1 MPPSTF
7 WQVLRR
13 RSSLDGCLN
22 KRFLSKILGVIF
34 LIILICIEIGPLIGP
49 SVFAQNTTLDHT
61 RATVNDGC
69 RQFSFSSDGNP
80 FPLCPGPFPVGGN
93 CVWWGWEMWH
103 LLGYNLPNNW
113 GNAADWIVDAER
125 FGLPLGTTPRVGS
138 LAVFPV
144 ADGAW
149 ALGAAGHVAFV
160 TAVSADGS
168 TFNVTY
174 QNFGDPTP
182 MFVGTNYP
190 VSVINEPRYQNG
202 NLRFI
207 YFPRLIDPRLFAR
220 LPGIGN
226 NELVGIT
233 NANSQLGNLGGGG
246 GFGTSIPG
254 TPGSSTAVGNQ
265 IALGLPPSSSAQE
278 FNADFAGIGFSD
290 LLLYNRVQ
298 GTLKVLSL
306 TDELFRLQK
315 AHVPRFVINEILANQ
330 SNTSPPQLVSLSDKI
345 TPANGWGSSLEIHIG
360 DFTGLGR
367 SEILL
372 YDRVTGKLQLI
383 SLTPKLT
390 IEKHVILPGYGPGW
404 ELYVGTLD
412 GHHSSVFM
420 YNRLINAVPIKSS
433 IPTSNAT
440 QTATVSGGSTP
451 SPSGGSTPTPTPTRD
466 PRPSPTPSPT
476 PDPKPSPTP
485 SPTSDPKPSPTPS
498 PTPDPK
504 PSPTP
509 SPTPRP
515 RPSPTPDPKPRPT
528 PRPRPSPT
536 PCLTPDPTPSP
547 TPTPESKG
555 TATPLPK
562 PCVTPTVTPDPKVST
577 GQSMVL
583 QTLLNPGAGPNQGI
597 LDNDLSS
604 VLSSS
609 TPRVLASNV
618 IALDFDQN
626 FQVLHFQQYTLMDN
640 NWEVYTGGFV
650 NSNQDGLLLYDRV
663 LREVRLLGFDSHLH
677 ITHNQ
682 PIHNVDGNWEV
693 FSGDFKGAGRSQV
706 LFYNPIG
713 GNAQILTLKTDLS
726 LADTKNYTGWGTNQV
741 LYVGH
746 FGAPTLSVMLYD
758 PQAVLSIFMEFDST
772 LTVSHQVTVHSWD
785 NHWQILIGSFLDRS
799 RCLATNNCS
808 TGDDI
813 LVLNRRTGQLEQFV
827 FSFGNQYQV
836 DDTRSQGFVRSRVAP
851 MDSLTSID
859 ASSYSLLT
867 TLNTSIRGE
876 ELY

>member
-7 WQVLRR
+7 WQVFRS
-13 RSSLDGCLN
+13 RSSLNGCLN
-22 KRFLSKILGVIF
+22 KRFLAKILGVIS
-34 LIILICIEIGPLIGP
+34 LIILISIEIGPLIGP

-69 RQFSFSSDGNP
+69 RQFSFSPDGNP

-125 FGLPLGTTPRVGS
+125 FGLPLGTIPRVGS

-149 ALGAAGHVAFV
+149 ALGTAGHVAFV

-226 NELVGIT
+226 NDLAGIA
-233 NANSQLGNLGGGG
+233 NANSQVGNLGGGG

-265 IALGLPPSSSAQE
+265 IALGLAPSSSAQE

-306 TDELFRLQK
+306 TDELLRLQK

-330 SNTSPPQLVSLSDKI
+330 SNTSPPQLVSLSDKT

-383 SLTPKLT
+383 SLKPQLT

-412 GHHSSVFM
+412 GHHSSVYM
-420 YNRLINAVPIKSS
+420 YNRLVNAVPIKSS
-433 IPTSNAT
+433 TPASNPTE
-440 QTATVSGGSTP
+440 TATVSTGSTP
-451 SPSGGSTPTPTPTRD
+451 SPSGGFTPTPTPTTD
-466 PRPSPTPSPT
+466 PTPSPTPTPKPTPTPSPTPRPSPTPNPT
-476 PDPKPSPTP
+476 
-485 SPTSDPKPSPTPS
+485 PKPSPTPS
-498 PTPDPK
+498 PTPE
-504 PSPTP
+504 PTP
-509 SPTPRP
+509 SPTP
-515 RPSPTPDPKPRPT
+515 D
-528 PRPRPSPT
+528 PT
-536 PCLTPDPTPSP
+536 PCLTP
-547 TPTPESKG
+547 TPELKG
-555 TATPLPK
+555 IATPLPK
-562 PCVTPTVTPDPKVST
+562 PCVTPTVTPEPKVSS

-597 LDNDLSS
+597 LDNDLGS

-618 IALDFDQN
+618 IVLDFDQN

-663 LREVRLLGFDSHLH
+663 LREVRLLGFDSNLH

-758 PQAVLSIFMEFDST
+758 PQAVLSIFLEFDNT
-772 LTVSHQVTVHSWD
+772 LMVSHQVTVHSWD
-785 NHWQILIGSFLDRS
+785 NHWQVLIGSFLDRS
-799 RCLATNNCS
+799 RCLASNNCS

>member
-7 WQVLRR
+7 WQVFRS
-13 RSSLDGCLN
+13 RSSLNGCLN
-22 KRFLSKILGVIF
+22 KRFLAKILGVIS
-34 LIILICIEIGPLIGP
+34 LIILISIEIGPLIGP

-69 RQFSFSSDGNP
+69 RQFSFSPDGNP

-149 ALGAAGHVAFV
+149 ALGTAGHVAFV

-226 NELVGIT
+226 NDLAGIA
-233 NANSQLGNLGGGG
+233 NANSQVGNLGGGG

-265 IALGLPPSSSAQE
+265 IALGLAPSSSAQE

-306 TDELFRLQK
+306 TDELLRLQK

-330 SNTSPPQLVSLSDKI
+330 SNTSPPQLVSLSDKT

-383 SLTPKLT
+383 SLTPQLT

-412 GHHSSVFM
+412 GHHSSVYM
-420 YNRLINAVPIKSS
+420 YNRLVNAVPIKSS
-433 IPTSNAT
+433 TPASNPTE
-440 QTATVSGGSTP
+440 TATVSTGSTP
-451 SPSGGSTPTPTPTRD
+451 SPSGGFTPTPTPT
-466 PRPSPTPSPT
+466 TA
-476 PDPKPSPTP
+476 
-485 SPTSDPKPSPTPS
+485 PKPSPTPS
-498 PTPDPK
+498 PTPDP
-504 PSPTP
+504 T
-509 SPTPRP
+509 P
-515 RPSPTPDPKPRPT
+515 RPSPTPDPTPRPT
-528 PRPRPSPT
+528 PDPT
-536 PCLTPDPTPSP
+536 PCLTP
-547 TPTPESKG
+547 TPELKG
-555 TATPLPK
+555 IATPLPK
-562 PCVTPTVTPDPKVST
+562 PCVTPTVTPEPKVSS

-618 IALDFDQN
+618 IVLDFDQN

-650 NSNQDGLLLYDRV
+650 NSSQDGLLLYDRV

-758 PQAVLSIFMEFDST
+758 PQAVLSIFLEFDST
-772 LTVSHQVTVHSWD
+772 LMVSHQVTVHSWD

-799 RCLATNNCS
+799 RCLASNNCS

-859 ASSYSLLT
+859 ASSFSLLT